1 MRFHDESPSDDDR
14 HSDTHYT
21 RGVLRGSMERSDE
34 IVMPRHFQIP
44 ADSDIVRQ
52 FFSFDSVTKRK
63 IAQRDLAKGMAWNDG
78 PRLTPKKK
86 R

>member
-1 MRFHDESPSDDDR
+1 MVLLLQLMTGPNSA
-14 HSDTHYT
+14 HYT
-21 RGVLRGSMERSDE
+21 CGVFLGSMERNDE
-34 IVMPRHFQIP
+34 AVAPRYFQIP

-52 FFSFDSVTKRK
+52 FFSSRGNC
-63 IAQRDLAKGMAWNDG
+63 AADLAKGMAWNDG